1 MKKHLKGI
9 FITAT
14 DTEVGKTFTS
24 ALLLKALLKQKTNA
38 CYFKPVASGCET
50 KNNIL
55 IAEDL
60 LFIEKFTGVKMVQ
73 DLHCPLR
80 YKKPLAP
87 MAAAKLE
94 NKNLNLVKI
103 KKAFERLEE
112 KHSVLVVEGIG
123 GIMVP
128 FKNNYLVIDLIA
140 ELRLPALIV
149 SRPSLGTINHTL
161 LTINALKS
169 RGIPVTGFLT
179 NGHKEKDDE
188 AAATSP
194 EIIAGLS
201 KTAYLGHIPVYDFGK
216 DTPDDFIKTKAAFI
230 NKIANNLSD
239 SGSNFR
245 HKIWR

>member
-1 MKKHLKGI
+1 MKQHIKGI

-50 KNNIL
+50 ENSIL
-55 IAEDL
+55 VAEDL
-60 LFIEKFTGVKMVQ
+60 LFIEKFTGVKMEQ

-80 YKKPLAP
+80 YQKPLAP
-87 MAAAKLE
+87 MAAAQLE
-94 NKNLNLVKI
+94 KKPVNLVKI
-103 KKAFERLEE
+103 KKAFALLE
-112 KHSVLVVEGIG
+112 KQHTAMVVEGIG
-123 GIMVP
+123 GVMVP
-128 FKNNYLVIDLIA
+128 LKKNYLVLDLIA
-140 ELRLPALIV
+140 EFKLSALIV

-161 LTINALKS
+161 LTISALKN
-169 RGIPVTGFLT
+169 RGIPITGFLT

-201 KTAYLGHIPVYDFGK
+201 KVAYLGHIPMYDFNK
-216 DTPDDFIKTKAAFI
+216 DTPDAFIEKKAPFIK
-230 NKIANNLSD
+230 KIANIYGDKL
-239 SGSNFR
+239 
-245 HKIWR
+245 